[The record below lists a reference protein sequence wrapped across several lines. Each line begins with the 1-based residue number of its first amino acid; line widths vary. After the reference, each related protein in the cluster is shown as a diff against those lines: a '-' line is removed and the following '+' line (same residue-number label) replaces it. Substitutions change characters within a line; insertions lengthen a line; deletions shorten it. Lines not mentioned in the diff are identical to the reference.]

1 MYISQRVAQT
11 STVRI
16 ASHGV
21 KKREGYARIDSA
33 SGDASQMVTPKQDL
47 VGVRCNHT
55 TTNLLRASN
64 MAKPRTREANTSIK
78 HRSKQAYTCKIGMI
92 QTL

>member
-1 MYISQRVAQT
+1 M
-11 STVRI
+11 VRI

-33 SGDASQMVTPKQDL
+33 SGDASKMVTPKQGL

-55 TTNLLRASN
+55 TKNLLRASN

-78 HRSKQAYTCKIGMI
+78 HRSKQAYTCKIGII